1 MYSACASH
9 TSASAKYDT
18 YAMKSHDNSNKIWNA
33 SASATTVVDTLVSL
47 LATAYQRDATTL

>member
-9 TSASAKYDT
+9 TSASEKYDT

-33 SASATTVVDTLVSL
+33 SASATAALDTLVSL
-47 LATAYQRDATTL
+47 LVAAYQRDATTL